1 MKNLGGTAFEE
12 HISKH
17 KKDFISFK
25 TELYLSEIG
34 DDPIKKADVIRQIV
48 KSISIVPDPIKR
60 SVFFQKCSNL
70 LKIDEQVIISEFNK
84 IQLKKRHEK
93 NNQNQHDQATEELLK
108 EALPA
113 TTEKKTLDEF
123 QTLIDQE
130 GEVVRLLLQYGNQK
144 VTGPEELEIP
154 LYDYILE
161 ELKDYIFSHNLFK
174 EIFEIYKVEQLLSD
188 EVNDRIFLSSEN
200 QSISK
205 TAIDLISSKYSISD
219 GWEKLQVYVLEENQK
234 LEKVAFYMVNRLKW
248 RKVRWMIKENLTE
261 IEKTDSEEDI
271 IIFQQKHLDYKRA
284 EMQLAKILG
293 NVTGG

>member
-1 MKNLGGTAFEE
+1 M
-12 HISKH
+12 
-17 KKDFISFK
+17 
-25 TELYLSEIG
+25 
-34 DDPIKKADVIRQIV
+34 
-48 KSISIVPDPIKR
+48 
-60 SVFFQKCSNL
+60 
-70 LKIDEQVIISEFNK
+70 
-84 IQLKKRHEK
+84 
-93 NNQNQHDQATEELLK
+93 
-108 EALPA
+108 
-113 TTEKKTLDEF
+113 
-123 QTLIDQE
+123 
-130 GEVVRLLLQYGNQK
+130 
-144 VTGPEELEIP
+144 
-154 LYDYILE
+154 
-161 ELKDYIFSHNLFK
+161 KDYIFSHNLFK